1 MVRAIASVCVLLLT
15 TNSLLAQDVS
25 TRSALN
31 RTLPEVRFDGVPL
44 ADAIEFLRDASGANI
59 VVNWRAIE
67 MLAIARDTP
76 VTMRLRQVNLAKV
89 LKTVL
94 NEAGT
99 GELTYYVDGNVI
111 YVTTRELADQDMI
124 TRVYPILDLIL
135 EIPDFVGPE
144 FNLDGMNQGGT
155 GGGRGGGTGFG
166 GGGGGGFGGGGGGNL
181 FGGGNGGGRGGN
193 DSEEEGLSRTERAQ
207 QLIDLI
213 TETIRPDIW
222 QVNGGT
228 ATIRYFNGNL
238 IVTAPRTVQGA
249 VGR

>member
-1 MVRAIASVCVLLLT
+1 MMRIIAVLCVMILAGSSVG
-15 TNSLLAQDVS
+15 AQD
-25 TRSALN
+25 APAGGPLQ

-76 VTMRLRQVNLAKV
+76 VTVRLRQVNFGKV
-89 LKTVL
+89 LKTIL

-99 GELTYYVDGNVI
+99 GELTYYVDGNII
-111 YVTTRELADQDMI
+111 YITTRELADQDMV

-135 EIPDFVGPE
+135 DVPDFVAPE
-144 FNLDGMNQGGT
+144 MNIENSFAGGQGG
-155 GGGRGGGTGFG
+155 GAGSG
-166 GGGGGGFGGGGGGNL
+166 GGGGGQGL
-181 FGGGNGGGRGGN
+181 FNGGGRGGN
-193 DSEEEGLSRTERAQ
+193 NDNDEETLTRAERAR

-228 ATIRYFNGNL
+228 ASIRYFNGNL
-238 IVTAPRTVQGA
+238 IVTAPRTVQTA